1 MGSSAAA
8 GHVLGAGVAQG
19 SQIESAQQV
28 LALPEHDGRNGEVKL
43 VDEASLEILPTCEP
57 RHSSVSELHLQHP

>member
-1 MGSSAAA
+1 
-8 GHVLGAGVAQG
+8 
-19 SQIESAQQV
+19 
-28 LALPEHDGRNGEVKL
+28 LPEHDGRNGEVKL

>member
-1 MGSSAAA
+1 MIADDDLLDST
-8 GHVLGAGVAQG
+8 GHVLGAGVAQA

-43 VDEASLEILPTCEP
+43 VDEASLEILPSCEP
-57 RHSSVSELHLQHP
+57 RHS